1 MADGGTI
8 AGQARSVPEGEMP
21 VGEGS
26 LRAGHAP
33 CGRRERAGVDGRRGF
48 VLDRRVA
55 GPGTRGRPLRPGP
68 AAAGAALVAV
78 AAGPPALAPAPG
90 SQAQP
95 LGPRPGRQSG
105 GRQGH
110 RPVYRP
116 VQAQLPRLAAER
128 SSSASVASAL
138 RNLTADKRD
147 VDREEPLPG
156 DSARGS
162 GLREART
169 PAEARVARG
178 ELVEWM
184 DRALAYLEDRDQ
196 QLLRLHYLDDLTFEQ
211 VAVRLNENAAT
222 LRQRAHRLLE
232 RLERGIPLLIWAD
245 RRRWAPIRS
254 RAIGLLFLRAWSP
267 PRVARELDI
276 PEAAV
281 RAWLLGLPVGLRDT
295 PDLEA
300 TP

>member
-1 MADGGTI
+1 MSTG
-8 AGQARSVPEGEMP
+8 RSRSLETQPEDP
-21 VGEGS
+21 GS
-26 LRAGHAP
+26 A
-33 CGRRERAGVDGRRGF
+33 RRG
-48 VLDRRVA
+48 L
-55 GPGTRGRPLRPGP
+55 P
-68 AAAGAALVAV
+68 
-78 AAGPPALAPAPG
+78 
-90 SQAQP
+90 
-95 LGPRPGRQSG
+95 PRPGS
-105 GRQGH
+105 
-110 RPVYRP
+110 P
-116 VQAQLPRLAAER
+116 AA
-128 SSSASVASAL
+128 SSS
-138 RNLTADKRD
+138 
-147 VDREEPLPG
+147 
-156 DSARGS
+156 S
-162 GLREART
+162 GRI
-169 PAEARVARG
+169 
-178 ELVEWM
+178 
-184 DRALAYLEDRDQ
+184 RALAYLEDRDQ

>member
-21 VGEGS
+21 VAEGS
-26 LRAGHAP
+26 LRPGMP
-33 CGRRERAGVDGRRGF
+33 RAD
-48 VLDRRVA
+48 
-55 GPGTRGRPLRPGP
+55 
-68 AAAGAALVAV
+68 AAS
-78 AAGPPALAPAPG
+78 APG
-90 SQAQP
+90 SMGAGALSSTGAWLDRARGGDRSALGRLLQEQRSWLWWQARR
-95 LGPRPGRQSG
+95 LWPRRLDPKLSPSDLVQGVNQAAARDIGRYI
-105 GRQGH
+105 GRSKPSFRAWLREILVRVRNQW
-110 RPVYRP
+110 
-116 VQAQLPRLAAER
+116 
-128 SSSASVASAL
+128 L

-162 GLREART
+162 GLREARNS
-169 PAEARVARG
+169 AEARVARG

-222 LRQRAHRLLE
+222 LRQRARRLLE

>member
-8 AGQARSVPEGEMP
+8 AGQARSAPEGEMP
-21 VGEGS
+21 VAEGS
-26 LRAGHAP
+26 LRPGMP
-33 CGRRERAGVDGRRGF
+33 RADAAQRRGSMGAGASSSTGAWL
-48 VLDRRVA
+48 VRARDGDRSALGRLLQEQRRGCGGRPA
-55 GPGTRGRPLRPGP
+55 GSGPGAWIPKLSPSDLVQGVNQ
-68 AAAGAALVAV
+68 AAARDIGRYIGRSKPSFRAWLRRILVRV
-78 AAGPPALAPAPG
+78 R
-90 SQAQP
+90 SQ
-95 LGPRPGRQSG
+95 
-105 GRQGH
+105 
-110 RPVYRP
+110 
-116 VQAQLPRLAAER
+116 
-128 SSSASVASAL
+128 AL

-222 LRQRAHRLLE
+222 FYSAPRRLPGFF
-232 RLERGIPLLIWAD
+232 RKN
-245 RRRWAPIRS
+245 
-254 RAIGLLFLRAWSP
+254 
-267 PRVARELDI
+267 
-276 PEAAV
+276 AAK
-281 RAWLLGLPVGLRDT
+281 
-295 PDLEA
+295 
-300 TP
+300 